1 MYRKESFIKFKNYND
16 NAGVKPK
23 DYLIAIDSSCNL
35 CRHSCRT
42 SYIVESYDMVKS
54 KEKIIDYAVDIDEV
68 WLASNGEV
76 FASKIYKKML
86 IEFCNN
92 GRKEILILSKGTLLN
107 EKYWDLYLNG
117 YNRVDVVISLDGI
130 EKKTVEKLR

>member
-54 KEKIIDYAVDIDEV
+54 KEKNEYHTVLTEELISSECVN
-68 WLASNGEV
+68 WSFMASYVGVVTKNSI
-76 FASKIYKKML
+76 FI
-86 IEFCNN
+86 
-92 GRKEILILSKGTLLN
+92 KGVS
-107 EKYWDLYLNG
+107 LY
-117 YNRVDVVISLDGI
+117 
-130 EKKTVEKLR
+130 